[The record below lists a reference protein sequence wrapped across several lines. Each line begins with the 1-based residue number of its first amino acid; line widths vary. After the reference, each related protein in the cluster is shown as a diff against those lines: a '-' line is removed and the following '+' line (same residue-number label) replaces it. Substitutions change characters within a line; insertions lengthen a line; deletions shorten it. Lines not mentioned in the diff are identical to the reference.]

1 MRVAVDGAGSEPLRN
16 HITEAKPMPLSFSK
30 RERRLNREWYGL
42 RRRGQGDRVSIEH
55 AIVEA
60 RRKPWGSRNLLP
72 WSDIAA
78 SDDPIGELWFRRA
91 DASSPKSVLLLK
103 LLFTTEPLSIQVHP
117 DDTFARSI
125 GLPNGKTEAWYILS
139 AEPDARVAI
148 GLKRSLS
155 STELRTAI
163 SDGSI
168 VDLVHWRPVR
178 CGDAIFVPAGTIH
191 AIGAGIILAEIQQHS
206 DATFRLFDY
215 GRQRELHLENAVAA
229 ARAVPAPRQSPSRR
243 LNETRTALVTSSH
256 FLLEQIDLAAG
267 SIWTLDAR
275 NEAWIVLIK
284 GEGHMAAAT
293 MSAGQAVFLEAD
305 QLKIEASPE
314 GLRALLA
321 YPGPHAD
328 SVALVEQYPDMPGH
342 SRPKTEELQTWSR

>member
-1 MRVAVDGAGSEPLRN
+1 M
-16 HITEAKPMPLSFSK
+16 
-30 RERRLNREWYGL
+30 
-42 RRRGQGDRVSIEH
+42 SIER

-91 DASSPKSVLLLK
+91 DATSPASVLLLK
-103 LLFTTEPLSIQVHP
+103 LLFTTEPLSVQVHP

-125 GLPNGKTEAWYILS
+125 GLANGKTEAWYILS
-139 AEPDARVAI
+139 AAPDARVAI

-168 VDLVHWRPVR
+168 GGLVQWRPVR
-178 CGDAIFVPAGTIH
+178 SGDAIFVPAGTIH
-191 AIGAGIILAEIQQHS
+191 SIGAGIVLAEIQQPS

-215 GRQRELHLENAVAA
+215 GRQRELHPDNAVAA
-229 ARAVPAPRQSPSRR
+229 TRAGPAPRQLPSQK
-243 LNETRTALVTSSH
+243 LNETRTALVTSAH
-256 FLLEQIDLAAG
+256 FFLEQIDLAAG
-267 SIWTLDAR
+267 SVWTLDAQD
-275 NEAWIVLIK
+275 EAWVVLI
-284 GEGHMAAAT
+284 EGQGQMAAAT
-293 MSAGQAVFLEAD
+293 MSVGQAVFLEAD
-305 QLKIEASPE
+305 QLKIEAGPE

-328 SVALVEQYPDMPGH
+328 SVALVEQRRTTPGH
-342 SRPKTEELQTWSR
+342 PRPKTEEVQTWSR

>member
-1 MRVAVDGAGSEPLRN
+1 M
-16 HITEAKPMPLSFSK
+16 
-30 RERRLNREWYGL
+30 
-42 RRRGQGDRVSIEH
+42 SIEC

-91 DASSPKSVLLLK
+91 DANSPKSVLLLK

-125 GLPNGKTEAWYILS
+125 GLANGKTEAWYILS
-139 AEPDARVAI
+139 AAPSARVAI

-155 STELRTAI
+155 STDLRTAI
-163 SDGSI
+163 LDGSI
-168 VDLVHWRPVR
+168 IDLVQWRPVR

-191 AIGAGIILAEIQQHS
+191 AIGAGIVLAEIQQHS

-215 GRQRELHLENAVAA
+215 GRQRELHPENAVAA
-229 ARAVPAPRQSPSRR
+229 AKAAPAPRQSPSRK
-243 LNETRTALVTSSH
+243 LNETRTALVTSAH
-256 FLLEQIDLAAG
+256 FFLEQIDLAAG
-267 SIWTLDAR
+267 SVWMLDAQ
-275 NEAWIVLIK
+275 NEAWIILIK
-284 GEGHMAAAT
+284 GQCQMAAAT

-305 QLKIEASPE
+305 QLKIEAGPE
-314 GLRALLA
+314 GLKALLA

-328 SVALVEQYPDMPGH
+328 SVALVEHYPDMPGH
-342 SRPKTEELQTWSR
+342 PRPKTEEVQTWSR